1 MCWTEGER
9 TKIAMFLLDLPWTL
23 PFPNTPLSMEV
34 PEYVRG
40 NICNVWESMQWKF
53 LESLCWAM
61 GKPPATG
68 WGENKTCIHWPLL
81 SRGTKYGDTYC
92 LLWIL
97 APYPFKVIFKL
108 LKNNLSREESIWGCN
123 GIFFSPQAIQFFTKQ
138 FLATLAKLGKVLLWE
153 IQGQVK
159 VYFIADCLLCI
170 LSTDSFVIFK

>member
-1 MCWTEGER
+1 MCCTEGER

-23 PFPNTPLSMEV
+23 PFPNTPLAMEV

-61 GKPPATG
+61 GSRLLQDGAKTRLVVTDLCFPEAPSMEILIDYSGFWRHTHSKLFLNCWKIIYPRRNQSEVVMVFFFPTG
-68 WGENKTCIHWPLL
+68 NT
-81 SRGTKYGDTYC
+81 
-92 LLWIL
+92 
-97 APYPFKVIFKL
+97 V
-108 LKNNLSREESIWGCN
+108 
-123 GIFFSPQAIQFFTKQ
+123 FTKQ

-159 VYFIADCLLCI
+159 VYFIANCLLCI
-170 LSTDSFVIFK
+170 FSTDSFVIVK